1 MKNKKIDKKISSIIR
16 KVFQLKNN
24 VEPKNLDQ
32 KKIEK
37 WDSLGHITLLL
48 TLQEGL
54 KMNFNVSDQTKLT
67 NFKNILKFVL
77 KKRNKNLFF

>member
-24 VEPKNLDQ
+24 VGPKNLDQ

-48 TLQEGL
+48 TLQEEL

-77 KKRNKNLFF
+77 KKKK

>member
-77 KKRNKNLFF
+77 KKKK